1 MSPTTATTVPGPRWP
16 DRLQARLA
24 GRRATAQGFVS
35 QPEPRAVGLFARG
48 RQLMAGN
55 FLFAGHLVEAP
66 GVAIWDVAAP
76 DPAFAA
82 ELHGFAWLD
91 DMAAVNDAA
100 TRARAQAWVQD
111 WSRRYGRGAGPG
123 WTPDLTG
130 RRVLRLISHAL
141 MLLRGQDKAHA
152 DLFYRALSRQAQY
165 LARRWPAASPGLPRF
180 EALTGLIYAGLAL
193 QGMEPLAAPATQA
206 LARECAA
213 QIDAQGGIATRNPE
227 ELLEVFAL
235 LTWAAAILR
244 DSGRALPAPLVA
256 AIDRIAPTL
265 RTLRHADGSLARFH
279 GGGRGAE
286 GRLDTA
292 LAASGTRAR
301 SPAGLSMGYARLSA
315 GRTSIIVDAAPP
327 PSGRASR
334 SAHASTLAF
343 ELTSGRRPVVVNC
356 GSGAAFGPEWRQ
368 AGRAT
373 PSHSTLCLAGVSSA
387 RLGSGARADWL
398 TDAPGNVPIQIAQAS
413 DGVRFEGGHDGWRG
427 LFGLTHA
434 RLLDLTF
441 DGRGLAGEDL
451 LLALEPADKDRFD
464 AAMTASQLQG
474 VAFQIRFHLH
484 PEVDATLDMGGTAVG
499 LALKSGEL
507 WVLRHDG
514 KATLTLEPSVYLEK
528 GRLRPRAAKQMVLS
542 GRAMDYA
549 TRIRWSLAKAQET
562 PISVRDLAPDG
573 DDPDL

>member
-1 MSPTTATTVPGPRWP
+1 MAPTTASTASGPRWP

-24 GRRATAQGFVS
+24 GRARPAQGFVS
-35 QPEPRAVGLFARG
+35 QPEPRAMGLFARG

-66 GVAIWDVAAP
+66 GTAIWDVTPP
-76 DPAFAA
+76 DAAFAA
-82 ELHGFAWLD
+82 EAHGFAWLD

-100 TRARAQAWVQD
+100 TRARAQVWVQD
-111 WSRRYGRGAGPG
+111 WIRRYGRGAGPG

-130 RRVLRLISHAL
+130 RRVLRWISHAL
-141 MLLRGQDKAHA
+141 MLLRGQEKPQAEA
-152 DLFYRALSRQAQY
+152 FYRALSRQARY
-165 LARRWPAASPGLPRF
+165 LARRWPSASAGLPRF
-180 EALTGLIYAGLAL
+180 EALTGLIYAGLSL
-193 QGMEPLAAPATQA
+193 QGMEALATPATQA

-213 QIDAQGGIATRNPE
+213 QIDGQGGLQTRNPE
-227 ELLEVFAL
+227 ELLDVFTL

-244 DSGRALPAPLVA
+244 ETGRSPPDSLLA
-256 AIDRIAPTL
+256 AIERIAPTL
-265 RTLRHADGSLARFH
+265 RTLRHADGSLARFQ

-301 SPAGLSMGYARLSA
+301 SPDGLSMGYARLSS
-315 GRTSIIVDAAPP
+315 GRTSVIVDAAPP
-327 PSGRASR
+327 PTGRASR

-343 ELTSGRRPVVVNC
+343 ELTSGRRPLIVSC
-356 GSGAAFGPEWRQ
+356 GSGAAFGPEWAQ

-373 PSHSTLCLAGVSSA
+373 PSHSTLCLAGVSSS

-398 TDAPGNVPIQIAQAS
+398 TDAPKNVPIQIAQAS

-451 LLALEPADKDRFD
+451 LLALEPEDKDRFD
-464 AAMTASQLQG
+464 AAMTAAQLQG

-507 WVLRHDG
+507 WVFRHDG
-514 KATLTLEPSVYLEK
+514 KTTLTLEPSVYLEK

-549 TRIRWSLAKAQET
+549 TRVRWSLAKAQET
-562 PISVRDLAPDG
+562 PISIRDVAPDD